1 MNKIGKFGVVILAV
15 GSLAGC
21 SDEDFSGAYTTDGSY
36 GKQIVLNVSG
46 DDAKIFLVGRSTAE
60 ISGVIDFAVDYK
72 NEKLLLD
79 STKENIRL
87 TFSRAADERGLDC
100 LNCDDGKLRLPA
112 KWALLKPEPYDVD
125 LMLKEQEEKRQAAIK
140 QEEKRRAEAAKL
152 AKFDG
157 DWVAKRHFKDDSLLI
172 MTISPKKGVRHWA
185 FNYSSAVKQV
195 EIDRK
200 FEVDNDELVFPFD
213 DSEMRYSLS
222 EDGQKLTCTN
232 CNSENYWLK
241 ADPVKVND
249 LTYTRSLAGNPVD
262 ARE

>member
-1 MNKIGKFGVVILAV
+1 VNKTLKFGAAILAA
-15 GSLAGC
+15 GTLAGC
-21 SDEDFSGAYTTDGSY
+21 GDEDFSGAYRTDGAY

-60 ISGVIDFAVDYK
+60 ISGLIDFEVDYK
-72 NEKLLLD
+72 NGKLLLD
-79 STKENIRL
+79 STKENIHL
-87 TFSRAADERGLDC
+87 TFKRGADERGLDC
-100 LNCDDGKLRLPA
+100 LNCNEGKLRLPA
-112 KWALLKPEPYDVD
+112 KWALLQPEPYDVD
-125 LMLKEQEEKRQAAIK
+125 LMLEEQEEKRQAAIK
-140 QEEKRRAEAAKL
+140 EEEQRRAEAAKL

-185 FNYSSAVKQV
+185 FDYSSATKQI

-200 FEVDNDELVFPFD
+200 FQVDNDELVFPSN

-222 EDGQKLTCTN
+222 ADGTRLTCTN
-232 CNSENYWLK
+232 CKSENYWLK
-241 ADPVKVND
+241 ADPVKVNNLD
-249 LTYTRSLAGNPVD
+249 YTRSLAGSPQK